1 MTLVDKHIGAVVHA
15 LPPDV
20 AANTVIVFCSD
31 RGDYAGVHGFV
42 SGKVGGVY
50 NEAYHVPLIVVDSSG
65 RFTVDTGTIRE
76 Y

>member
-42 SGKVGGVY
+42 SGKS
-50 NEAYHVPLIVVDSSG
+50 AASIT
-65 RFTVDTGTIRE
+65 RRIMCR
-76 Y
+76 